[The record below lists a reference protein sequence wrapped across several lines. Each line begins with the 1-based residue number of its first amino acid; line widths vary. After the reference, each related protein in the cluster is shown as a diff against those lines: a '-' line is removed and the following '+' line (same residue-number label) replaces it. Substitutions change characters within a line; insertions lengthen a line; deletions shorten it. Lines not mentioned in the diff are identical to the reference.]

1 MIAAPQGVLAV
12 TLTVTLALVLGQGL
26 AQGQGQGQGQGLSD
40 PMQPPAFAA
49 PASAA
54 AGEPSSGGGG
64 VLQSTLLSNGR
75 RLAMIDGKPMKVG
88 DRIGEA
94 RIVAIDPASV
104 TLREAGAT
112 RVLQL
117 YQGVEISSGAAA
129 KAPASRKGRKEGT
142 R

>member
-26 AQGQGQGQGQGLSD
+26 AQGQGQGQGLSD

-54 AGEPSSGGGG
+54 AGGSSSGGAG
-64 VLQSTLLSNGR
+64 VLQSTLLSKGR

-88 DRIGEA
+88 DRIGGA
-94 RIVAIDPASV
+94 RIVAIDAASV

-117 YQGVEISSGAAA
+117 YQGVEISSGGAA

-142 R
+142 Q